1 MKLYQRN
8 SILLFASLL
17 IICVLLC
24 ACKKQPK
31 TEALHSI
38 PLDIEKTQNIHD
50 LNLIKEVEI
59 ISLDNQD
66 VLIGNIDKVL
76 YFNKLIYIMD
86 QSAKNSVYIFNE
98 NGSFV
103 RAISNYGRAANE
115 YIQLSDIF
123 IDSVDSTLNIV
134 SRIDKKLF
142 VYNITGEHQREVRKL
157 PKSFVSVTK
166 KDGFFAAYMGNFA
179 EDAKQPYIL
188 WTMDKDFKLQ
198 HSYFEIPQIMKRSM
212 PGGGS
217 VFSNYK
223 DTCYFIMPMDFNVY
237 SIQENNIE
245 VVYTFNLG
253 GNEFPQDA
261 KDQLYDEAER
271 RKLTNRYITRFYHF
285 QETENHLIVQ
295 FLYKGEYLLGVYN
308 KRNKQS
314 KVASLNPYNKEY
326 FFSFGNIVGFDEH
339 TIYSVIDASRL
350 KKFWN
355 GQDAYNNYE
364 LDYPQQI
371 KNLRE
376 KFEIV
381 NEEGNPFLIMY
392 SID

>member
-1 MKLYQRN
+1 
-8 SILLFASLL
+8 
-17 IICVLLC
+17 
-24 ACKKQPK
+24 
-31 TEALHSI
+31 
-38 PLDIEKTQNIHD
+38 
-50 LNLIKEVEI
+50 
-59 ISLDNQD
+59 
-66 VLIGNIDKVL
+66 
-76 YFNKLIYIMD
+76 MD
-86 QSAKNSVYIFNE
+86 QSANNSVYIFNE

-123 IDSVDSTLNIV
+123 IDSADSTLNIV

-142 VYNITGEHQREVRKL
+142 VYNMSGEQLLEVRKL
-157 PKSFVSVTK
+157 PKSFLSVTK
-166 KDGFFAAYMGNFA
+166 RDGFFAAYMGNFA
-179 EDAKQPYIL
+179 EEAKQPYIL
-188 WTMDKDFKLQ
+188 WTMDKDLKLQ

-237 SIQENNIE
+237 SIQENKIE

-261 KDQLYDEAER
+261 KDQLYDEAEI
-271 RKLTNRYITRFYHF
+271 RKLTNQYIKRFYHF

-295 FLYKGEYLLGVYN
+295 FLYQGEYLLGVYN
-308 KRNKQS
+308 KGNNQS
-314 KVASLNPYNKEY
+314 KVASLNPYDKEY
-326 FFSFGNIVGFDEH
+326 FFSLGNIVGFDEH
-339 TIYSVIDASRL
+339 TIYAVIDASRL
-350 KKFWN
+350 KKFWD
-355 GQDAYNNYE
+355 GHDAYNNFE